1 MHQGGD
7 SGKRL
12 PPAQLLPQATDSAF
26 VKGGIAVQGLGLR
39 HKT

>member
-1 MHQGGD
+1 
-7 SGKRL
+7 
-12 PPAQLLPQATDSAF
+12 LPQATDSAF